1 VRRDRSCARQRQRST
16 PVPGEGVIGYDGAQ
30 RSIAMNRLLLAILVS
45 ATIAFPAF
53 AALKQNDKAPDFSAK
68 ASLAGKEF
76 GFSLKAALKKGPV
89 VVYFYPSA
97 FTGGCN
103 IEAHTFAENKDKFD
117 AAGAS
122 IIGVSRDSVVRLN
135 AFSADPQYCAGKI
148 AVASDPDGAIA
159 TSYGLTKMDIKPGMK
174 DSRGVEIDHDF
185 TERTTFVVTPEG
197 KVAAVFSS
205 ADDKISPADHVQKS
219 LAAVQQLAGQKSSK
233 N

>member
-1 VRRDRSCARQRQRST
+1 
-16 PVPGEGVIGYDGAQ
+16 
-30 RSIAMNRLLLAILVS
+30 MNRLLVGILVS
-45 ATIAFPAF
+45 ATMAVPAF

-76 GFSLKAALKKGPV
+76 DFSLRTALKKGPV

-103 IEAHTFAENKDKFD
+103 IEAHTFAENKEKFD

-122 IIGVSRDSVVRLN
+122 IIGVSRDSIVRLN
-135 AFSADPQYCAGKI
+135 AFSADPQYCAGKL

-159 TSYGLTKMDIKPGMK
+159 TSYGLTKMTLKPGLK
-174 DSRGVEIDHDF
+174 DTRGVEIDHEF
-185 TERTTFVVTPEG
+185 TERTTFVVTPDG
-197 KVAAVFSS
+197 KVAATFSTS
-205 ADDKISPADHVQKS
+205 DDKISPADHVQKS
-219 LAAVQQLAGQKSSK
+219 LAAVQDLTARKSSK

>member
-1 VRRDRSCARQRQRST
+1 
-16 PVPGEGVIGYDGAQ
+16 
-30 RSIAMNRLLLAILVS
+30 MNRLFTGILVA
-45 ATIAFPAF
+45 ATMAVPAF

-76 GFSLKAALKKGPV
+76 AFSLKAALKRGPV

-122 IIGVSRDSVVRLN
+122 IIGVSRDSIVRLN
-135 AFSADPQYCAGKI
+135 AFSADPEYCAGKV

-159 TSYGLTKMDIKPGMK
+159 TSYGLQKMNLKAGMK
-174 DSRGVEIDHDF
+174 DSRGIEIDHEF
-185 TERTTFVVTPEG
+185 TERTTFIVTQDG
-197 KVAAVFSS
+197 KISATFST
-205 ADDKISPADHVQKS
+205 ADDKVSPAEHVQKS
-219 LAAVQQLAGQKSSK
+219 LAAVQQLAAQKSSK